1 MPQKLSKISGGHTP
15 TEIRSHEL
23 IQSSTVRY
31 CKDSEQMDILDWSW
45 MNSCFLALYDNCAL
59 NKCVQMPSKKFKHT
73 RYL

>member
-31 CKDSEQMDILDWSW
+31 CKDSEQIDILD
-45 MNSCFLALYDNCAL
+45 
-59 NKCVQMPSKKFKHT
+59 
-73 RYL
+73 